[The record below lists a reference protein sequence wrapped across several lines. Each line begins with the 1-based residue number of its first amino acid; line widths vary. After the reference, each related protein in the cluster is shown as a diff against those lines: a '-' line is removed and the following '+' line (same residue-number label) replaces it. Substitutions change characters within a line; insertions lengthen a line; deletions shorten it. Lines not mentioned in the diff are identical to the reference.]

1 MRTIYI
7 AILLLFSTLFSNAQE
22 YNQQVQDIIDNVSID
37 SLIYQLRNISG
48 EDSVFVEGEKTI
60 IEHRVNSLGNDLAA
74 AYIFESLEKYGLEPY
89 YDDFYGDGRN
99 VIAVQ
104 EGTMYPEEYYMI
116 CAHYDAVDYYCAD
129 DNGSG
134 TAGVIEAARIFTGLE
149 FEYSIIYALFDRE
162 EAGLIGSSQYA
173 AAAASN
179 GDEILGVINMDMIAW
194 DNDEDMVAEIHSS
207 FSANSNQL
215 SDYLM
220 DINEAYELLLTPSV
234 KIPGTGASDHAS
246 FWSNGYPAVLL
257 IEEYWGG
264 DFNPYYHTEND
275 RIDILNMPYFHEMA
289 KLAIGSLASLGS
301 PMVES
306 SIDLSNA
313 MNGSYLRNHPNPF
326 STETVVTFS
335 TDRDAYIRLVVYNAQ
350 GKEVGVL
357 HDGDTEQGEHSLSFT
372 AGHLP
377 EGLYFLSL
385 QSTDGMMTHK
395 IVVQ

>member
-1 MRTIYI
+1 MRTLYFS
-7 AILLLFSTLFSNAQE
+7 ILFLFTTLASNSQE
-22 YNQQVQDIIDNVSID
+22 FNQQVQDVIDDVSLD

-48 EDSVFVEGEKTI
+48 EDSVFVGGEKTI
-60 IEHRVNSLGNDLAA
+60 IEHRVNSQNNNLAA
-74 AYIFESLEKYGLEPY
+74 AYIYESLEQYGLEPY

-99 VIAVQ
+99 VIATQ
-104 EGTMYPEEYYMI
+104 QGTQYPEEYYMI

-134 TAGVIEAARIFTGLE
+134 TAGVLEAARIFTGLE

-173 AAAASN
+173 TAAATN

-194 DNDEDMVAEIHSS
+194 DDDEDMVVEIHSS
-207 FSANSNQL
+207 YTANSDQL
-215 SDYLM
+215 SDFIVE
-220 DINEAYELLLTPSV
+220 INDLYGLQTSPSI
-234 KIPGTGASDHAS
+234 KIPGTLASDHAS

-264 DFNPYYHTEND
+264 DFNPYYHSEND

-289 KLAIGSLASLGS
+289 KLAIGSLADLAS
-301 PMVES
+301 PTIET

-313 MNGSYLRNHPNPF
+313 MSGTYLRNHPNPF
-326 STETVVTFS
+326 STQTMVTF
-335 TDRDAYIRLVVYNAQ
+335 TTGKEEYIRLVVYNAQ

-357 HDGDTEQGEHSLSFT
+357 HDGIAEEGEHSLSFT
-372 AGHLP
+372 ASHLP
-377 EGLYFLSL
+377 EGLYFISL
-385 QSTDGMMTHK
+385 QSENRMMTHK